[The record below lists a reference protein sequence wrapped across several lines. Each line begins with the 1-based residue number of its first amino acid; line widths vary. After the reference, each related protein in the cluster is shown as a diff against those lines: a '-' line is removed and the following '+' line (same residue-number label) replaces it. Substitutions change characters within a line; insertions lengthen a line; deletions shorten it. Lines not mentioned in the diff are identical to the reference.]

1 MKNLISVFFILLL
14 TACTVPQWRVAQ
26 AKVPEPLQKPAKQVE
41 GERQAADFV
50 ARTITAPAE
59 TIPVAQKLSA
69 SLGVPDKPIVAT
81 DLNQGRDEALL
92 ALLKGMQQQQDALAK
107 LNAQLAKY
115 EGKKIEGTGVN
126 VFGFAVS
133 LPVLGMIAL
142 CIFCPGAIGV
152 LFWLLK
158 KARGALTATVQG
170 VQNFKEENPQAAKAI
185 NTALNGAQ
193 DEAHKLLV
201 KKIKSKL

>member
-1 MKNLISVFFILLL
+1 MKKFIPLLL
-14 TACTVPQWRVAQ
+14 IFVMTACTVPQWRVAQ

-41 GERQAADFV
+41 GERQAADLI
-50 ARTITAPAE
+50 ARTVREPEQI
-59 TIPVAQKLSA
+59 IPVAQKLSA
-69 SLGVPDKPIVAT
+69 SLGAPDKPITTT
-81 DLNQGRDEALL
+81 DLDKARDEALL

-133 LPVLGMIAL
+133 LPVLGVIAL

-158 KARGALTATVQG
+158 KARGALAATVQG
-170 VQNFKEENPQAAKAI
+170 VQDFKKENPQAAKTI
-185 NTALNGAQ
+185 NIALDGAQ
-193 DEAHKLLV
+193 DKAHKLLV